1 MDKVIKVENILS
13 QISKLDYESR
23 LYLME
28 RLVRLVRKQG
38 KEKKSG
44 TAHLT
49 ELSNLGAEIWQ
60 NVNID
65 KYVQE
70 ERQWD

>member
-1 MDKVIKVENILS
+1 MDKAIKVENILS
-13 QISKLDYESR
+13 QISKLDHESR

-28 RLVRLVRKQG
+28 RLIRLLRKQG
-38 KEKKSG
+38 EETKSG

-49 ELSNLGAEIWQ
+49 ELSNLGAEVWQ

-65 KYVQE
+65 KYIQE